1 MLSRR
6 WGTIAAARLA
16 MRNILKALAITVA
29 VSAPIGFALA
39 KEPVKNVSKEK
50 HPNLAAAQKLAVQAF
65 EKLEAAQKANEYD
78 MEGHAQKAKDALKL
92 ANDEIKLA
100 AEAANKNAK

>member
-1 MLSRR
+1 MRKLLIATALTVSVVAPLS
-6 WGTIAAARLA
+6 I
-16 MRNILKALAITVA
+16 
-29 VSAPIGFALA
+29 ALA
-39 KEPVKNVSKEK
+39 KDPVQNTSKAK
-50 HPNLAAAQKLAVQAF
+50 HPNLAAAQKLAAQAF

-100 AEAANKNAK
+100 AEAANKPAK

>member
-1 MLSRR
+1 MLKTVSLS
-6 WGTIAAARLA
+6 I
-16 MRNILKALAITVA
+16 ALA
-29 VSAPIGFALA
+29 APLGLALA
-39 KEPVKNVSKEK
+39 KEPVKNVSTAK
-50 HPNLAAAQKLAVQAF
+50 HPNLAAAQKLCAQAF

-78 MEGHAQKAKDALKL
+78 MDGHAQKAKDLLKT